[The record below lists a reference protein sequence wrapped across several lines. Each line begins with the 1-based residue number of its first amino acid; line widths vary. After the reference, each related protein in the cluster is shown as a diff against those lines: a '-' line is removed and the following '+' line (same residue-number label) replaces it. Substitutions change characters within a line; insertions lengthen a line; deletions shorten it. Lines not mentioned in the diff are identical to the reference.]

1 MERERWNL
9 GAGLELGKEV
19 ESESFA
25 RVVVVEGRKVV
36 EAEARGVVV
45 VEVRRVVEVEARR
58 VVVADTIEWE
68 PAAG

>member
-1 MERERWNL
+1 MERERCNL
-9 GAGLELGKEV
+9 RAGLEQGKKV
-19 ESESFA
+19 ESEPFA
-25 RVVVVEGRKVV
+25 R
-36 EAEARGVVV
+36 VVV